1 VHIDGIPLETED
13 EAVIEQPENG
23 HFCKDDP
30 SFYFDDI
37 VGDNVCLRTFIL
49 VSVMLTLLVMIST
62 MSHPVTIM
70 EKLLEVAYLQ
80 IVEQCFFSS
89 MATCYFSL
97 KVNEIAS
104 KCSSFLSTVIF

>member
-1 VHIDGIPLETED
+1 MHIDGIPLETED
-13 EAVIEQPENG
+13 EAVIEQPGNG

-89 MATCYFSL
+89 MATSHL
-97 KVNEIAS
+97 R
-104 KCSSFLSTVIF
+104 